1 MVLALFLERG
11 ALAMTVLGPG
21 WMTGLVSVGGFVAGL
36 LTCFVMLV
44 SEWGAWAL
52 IVPGRRLS
60 ATGSGDD
67 FETGPAGGGE
77 PIEATARDGTRLAG
91 VWYHAGAPSPT
102 GRTILLVHG
111 FAEIRDVM
119 KGRAEFLAAR
129 GWNVARLDMRGYGR
143 SGGGFASFGGREGDD
158 LRVWVDVVAARVGP
172 AMSLAVWGRSMG
184 AAIAMRAAADEPRI
198 AAVLLESPYARLETV
213 VAGWLRRIRTPLP
226 GLLAPRIVRRAAR
239 LAGVSLSRPRPIEL
253 APRIQAPALIVH
265 GRRDTLVPDGDA
277 HRLASAFPQPAILIE
292 VPGAGHGN
300 VIEMGGPD
308 LLDRIVTFLDQ
319 AAPR

>member
-119 KGRAEFLAAR
+119 K
-129 GWNVARLDMRGYGR
+129 
-143 SGGGFASFGGREGDD
+143 
-158 LRVWVDVVAARVGP
+158 
-172 AMSLAVWGRSMG
+172 
-184 AAIAMRAAADEPRI
+184 
-198 AAVLLESPYARLETV
+198 
-213 VAGWLRRIRTPLP
+213 
-226 GLLAPRIVRRAAR
+226 
-239 LAGVSLSRPRPIEL
+239 
-253 APRIQAPALIVH
+253 
-265 GRRDTLVPDGDA
+265 
-277 HRLASAFPQPAILIE
+277 
-292 VPGAGHGN
+292 
-300 VIEMGGPD
+300 
-308 LLDRIVTFLDQ
+308 
-319 AAPR
+319 